1 MPLGNVQEVGSLLA
15 PVPTDIALNKSAGDI
30 GASLWT
36 CKGVVVESVV
46 LESIMFDQIEGANL
60 DGVVLDTVLFD
71 RLEGMQSW
79 RA

>member
-1 MPLGNVQEVGSLLA
+1 M
-15 PVPTDIALNKSAGDI
+15 
-30 GASLWT
+30 
-36 CKGVVVESVV
+36 